1 MLTRLHIRDLALIDE
16 AELEIGAGMTV
27 LTGETGAGKSILVEA
42 LALVLGDRADATAV
56 RHSAERADVSAT
68 FDLGPLPTVSAW
80 LREQS
85 LDDGAECV
93 VRRVVG
99 SDGRSRAFV
108 NGTNVAL
115 ATLRELGEQLLDLY
129 GQQAHQS
136 LLQRPVQRAVLDHH
150 GNLTELLGDVRAR
163 FGAWREVAAALDAI
177 AASGAGDAAQTA
189 FLEHQ
194 VRELRALGLS
204 AGELERLDAEH
215 RVLAH
220 RGRLAE
226 DVELALARLGG
237 EDGTNAS
244 RLLHEAARALTDAA
258 AIDQR
263 LSDPRD
269 LAESAEI
276 QVAEAVRSLEQY
288 RDALDL
294 DPEQLQRVEARLAS
308 IHELA
313 RKHRVSPNELPALT
327 ARLGEQLDASASV
340 ESRRAELQAQR
351 SRAEQQY
358 LEAARALSTAR
369 ASAAKRLETQVAE
382 QLADLGMRGTRFS
395 VEIERLADEAH
406 YSADGLDL
414 VTFLVAANPGQPPRP
429 LAKVASGGELARIG
443 LALQVVA
450 AGATHIPCLVFDEV
464 DSGIGGGVAEIV
476 GRRLRALG
484 NDRQVLAVTH
494 LPQVASQA
502 HRHVLVSK
510 REVEGRS
517 LIQVETLS
525 GDAKLEELARMLG
538 GVEITRR
545 TRAHAREMLE
555 RAASIEAARERTR

>member
-16 AELEIGAGMTV
+16 AELELGPGMTV

-68 FDLGPLPTVSAW
+68 FDLELLPAVSAW
-80 LREQS
+80 LQEQS
-85 LDDGAECV
+85 LDAGVECL

-115 ATLRELGEQLLDLY
+115 GTLRDLAERLLDLY

-136 LLQRPVQRAVLDHH
+136 LLQRATQRVVLDHH
-150 GNLTELLGDVRAR
+150 GNLGELLGRVRAR
-163 FGAWREVAAALDAI
+163 YDAWREVSAALDAI
-177 AASGAGDAAQTA
+177 AVSGAGDATQAA

-194 VRELRALGLS
+194 VRELRALALS
-204 AGELERLDAEH
+204 EGELERLDADH
-215 RVLAH
+215 RVLSH
-220 RGRLAE
+220 RGRLAG

-237 EDGTNAS
+237 EDASNAS
-244 RLLHEAARALTDAA
+244 RLLHEAARALADAA
-258 AIDQR
+258 AIDAR
-263 LSDPRD
+263 LSETRE
-269 LAESAEI
+269 LADSAGI
-276 QVAEAVRSLEQY
+276 QIAEAVRALEQY

-327 ARLGEQLDASASV
+327 LRLAEQLEASASV
-340 ESRRAELQAQR
+340 ETRRAELEAQR
-351 SRAEQQY
+351 SRAGQQY
-358 LEAARALSTAR
+358 LEAARALSAAR
-369 ASAAKRLETQVAE
+369 ARAARGLEKQVAE
-382 QLADLGMRGTRFS
+382 QLAELGMRGTRFA
-395 VEIERLADEAH
+395 VELERTEDEAH
-406 YSADGLDL
+406 YGADGFDQ

-502 HRHVLVSK
+502 HRHVLVTK
-510 REVEGRS
+510 REVNGRS
-517 LIQVETLS
+517 RIQVEMLT

-538 GVEITRR
+538 GVEITQR

-555 RAASIEAARERTR
+555 RGRRD